1 MQGIVLCGTASVAD
15 NKEQKFVLGVKKFT
29 ISEEIHDNLINIVL
43 PYNNILIVK
52 FSTDSYIMDT
62 ADNEFD

>member
-1 MQGIVLCGTASVAD
+1 MLCGTASVAD

>member
-52 FSTDSYIMDT
+52 FSTDCYIMDNS
-62 ADNEFD
+62 DNEFV